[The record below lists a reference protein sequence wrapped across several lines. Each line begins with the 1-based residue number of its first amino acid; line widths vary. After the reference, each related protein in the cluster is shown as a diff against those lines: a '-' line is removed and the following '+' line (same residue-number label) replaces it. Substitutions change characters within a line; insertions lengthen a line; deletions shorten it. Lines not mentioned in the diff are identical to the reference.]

1 MFVWV
6 AQWTIISLVLI
17 CLLHYLYFFLIDT
30 LTVPKIRDLIHK
42 PLERYNEI
50 SSLTCKEPPLDDMH
64 NELRQFLSNI
74 SSKDTV
80 DTTPLANETA
90 KAEYSKF

>member
-6 AQWTIISLVLI
+6 TQWTIISLVLI
-17 CLLHYLYFFLIDT
+17 CLLHYLYFFFIDT

-50 SSLTCKEPPLDDMH
+50 SSLTSKEPVTDDMH
-64 NELRQFLSNI
+64 NELRQFLNNI
-74 SSKDTV
+74 SSKEPV
-80 DTTPLANETA
+80 DTTPIANDTEPGV
-90 KAEYSKF
+90 YSNF